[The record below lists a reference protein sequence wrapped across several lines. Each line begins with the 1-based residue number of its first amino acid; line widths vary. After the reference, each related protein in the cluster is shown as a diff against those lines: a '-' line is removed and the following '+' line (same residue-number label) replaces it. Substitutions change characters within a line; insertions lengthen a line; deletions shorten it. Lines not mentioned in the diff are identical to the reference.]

1 MKIDHHERR
10 VLVTGGSSGLGR
22 AMCLA
27 FAACGAQVA
36 INYRSSGEEAEALVK
51 QIRDD
56 GGTAIAVHADVSNP
70 AAVEVMFEQID
81 AIWGG
86 IDILV
91 NNAGIDGSRAT
102 VWQGRVEE
110 WQNVVDINLNGAYL
124 CARQAL
130 RRMIGQ
136 QHGVVLNITSVHER
150 IPWGG
155 YSAYAASKA
164 GLSMM
169 AKSMALESAP
179 YGVRVL
185 CLAPGAIQTP
195 INEAVW
201 SDPQGCEDLLQK
213 IPMARIGQPEDV
225 AGVAV
230 FLASDLAAYMTGATI
245 YVDGGMTNYPSFS
258 HGG

>member
-1 MKIDHHERR
+1 MKIDLQGQR

-36 INYRSSGEEAEALVK
+36 VNHRGDEEAASALVNR
-51 QIRDD
+51 IREA
-56 GGTAIAVHADVSNP
+56 GGESIALQADVSSSV
-70 AAVEVMFEQID
+70 AVDAMFEQLD
-81 AIWGG
+81 AAWGG
-86 IDILV
+86 IDLLV
-91 NNAGIDGSRAT
+91 NNAGIDGSRAAAWDGQ
-102 VWQGRVEE
+102 VADWQEVI
-110 WQNVVDINLNGAYL
+110 DINLAGAYR

-130 RRMIGQ
+130 QRMIIQ
-136 QHGVVLNITSVHER
+136 RSGVVLNITSVHER

-169 AKSMALESAP
+169 ARSMALEAAP

-195 INEAVW
+195 INQAVW
-201 SDPQGCEDLLQK
+201 SDPEGCEDLLGK

-230 FLASDLAAYMTGATI
+230 FLASDLAAYMTGTTV
-245 YVDGGMTNYPSFS
+245 YVDGGMTNYPGFA

>member
-1 MKIDHHERR
+1 MKIDLHDRR
-10 VLVTGGSSGLGR
+10 VLVTGASAGLGR

-36 INYRSSGEEAEALVK
+36 INYRGDEEDANALVNR
-51 QIRDD
+51 IRGD
-56 GGTAIAVHADVSNP
+56 GGKAIALQADVSNP
-70 AAVEVMFEQID
+70 AAVEAMFDQTD
-81 AIWGG
+81 AVWGG

-91 NNAGIDGSRAT
+91 NNAGIDGARAPAWEGQ
-102 VWQGRVEE
+102 VAGWKE
-110 WQNVVDINLNGAYL
+110 VVDINLTGAYL

-130 RRMIGQ
+130 QRMIALRR
-136 QHGVVLNITSVHER
+136 GVVLNITSVHER

-169 AKSMALESAP
+169 AKTMALEAAP
-179 YGVRVL
+179 YGVRIL
-185 CLAPGAIQTP
+185 CIAPGAIQTP

-213 IPMARIGQPEDV
+213 IPMGRIGQPEDV

-230 FLASDLAAYMTGATI
+230 FLASDLAAYMTGTTI
-245 YVDGGMTNYPSFS
+245 YVDGGMTDYPAFA